1 MKYLKKLEKLWG
13 DCDEIEQ
20 QLIVV
25 IAALAA
31 FRLYLAVAW

>member
-1 MKYLKKLEKLWG
+1 MKYLKKLKKLWG
-13 DCDEIEQ
+13 GCDEIEQ